1 MRLYITILLCGWLS
15 ITMWGQ
21 ESTLTFQDALRI
33 AHTKSAAAQEAKSAY
48 KISTLDYEIYRA
60 HLRPSLSLSLTPGR
74 YNRSIVQRYDFES
87 NQDVYRA
94 QQTLLSSGRVILNQQ
109 VPFTG
114 GNVFLYS
121 DLQSYQTFE
130 KNGYTQFT
138 STPVVL
144 GYSQQLLGY
153 NPYKW
158 AKQIENKR
166 IELARQQLAY
176 TFEDISIN
184 VTTLYSDALIAQ
196 KELELARDYASH
208 TDILLQKGE
217 ELEKLGRAT
226 HSDILLLSLEH
237 SQAAK
242 QLLNA
247 TNTLN
252 NALYRLCDYIGIV
265 SEDSLYLNSLPHPTL
280 LPIMEKEAILQSLQN
295 SPILQNRRLS
305 IIAAQQIVDKT
316 RKQRFMEATLE
327 LTVGFNQTSHNLL
340 STYQHPLRQDIISIG
355 VSIPLV
361 DWGIRK
367 KNVQKAQA
375 ELRNA
380 TISEEEAVKQIKR
393 EVSSLIKDYNLYLQ
407 AITLAQT
414 DIKLSKRL
422 REESQEKYLIGKNSI
437 ETVLKANQ
445 KIQASERDYLSAF
458 KECWITYYKIRKY
471 TLYNWENNTPI
482 KITNHE

>member
-1 MRLYITILLCGWLS
+1 M
-15 ITMWGQ
+15 
-21 ESTLTFQDALRI
+21 
-33 AHTKSAAAQEAKSAY
+33 
-48 KISTLDYEIYRA
+48 
-60 HLRPSLSLSLTPGR
+60 
-74 YNRSIVQRYDFES
+74 
-87 NQDVYRA
+87 
-94 QQTLLSSGRVILNQQ
+94 
-109 VPFTG
+109 
-114 GNVFLYS
+114 
-121 DLQSYQTFE
+121 
-130 KNGYTQFT
+130 
-138 STPVVL
+138 
-144 GYSQQLLGY
+144 GY

-158 AKQIENKR
+158 AKRIENKR

-184 VTTLYSDALIAQ
+184 VTMLYSDALIAQ

-217 ELEKLGRAT
+217 ELEKLGRST
-226 HSDILLLSLEH
+226 HSDVLLLSLEH

-265 SEDSLYLNSLPHPTL
+265 PEDSLYLNSLPHPTL

-295 SPILQNRRLS
+295 SSILQNRRLS

-327 LTVGFNQTSHNLL
+327 LTVGFNQTSQTLL
-340 STYQHPLRQDIISIG
+340 SAYQHPLRQDIISVG

-367 KNVQKAQA
+367 KNVQKAQT
-375 ELRNA
+375 ELHNA
-380 TISEEEAVKQIKR
+380 TLSEEEAVKQIKR
-393 EVSSLIKDYNLYLQ
+393 EVSSLIKDYHLYLQ

-414 DIKLSKRL
+414 DIELSKRL

-445 KIQASERDYLSAF
+445 KIQASERDYLSTF
-458 KECWITYYKIRKY
+458 KECWIKYYQIRKY

-482 KITNHE
+482 KITNLK